1 MNLDEFKEWLRQYD
15 NRVKTLNR
23 QRIFEAFK
31 VSEEKRQ
38 ELDGLY
44 RDLCKYVH
52 ISERSFDEKMTWPN
66 PQYLPEKFD
75 EVFAISMKT
84 IDLIFWL
91 ECKMLL
97 QFNEGTK
104 EALRTLCK
112 DLSTLA
118 SSIPMTMD
126 LLSSL
131 R

>member
-1 MNLDEFKEWLRQYD
+1 
-15 NRVKTLNR
+15 
-23 QRIFEAFK
+23 
-31 VSEEKRQ
+31 
-38 ELDGLY
+38 
-44 RDLCKYVH
+44 
-52 ISERSFDEKMTWPN
+52 MTWPN

-104 EALRTLCK
+104 EALRKLCK
-112 DLSTLA
+112 DLSTLT